1 MLKKTFS
8 ALTLVAA
15 LGGSVLLPST
25 ASAQSGVEFRFYD
38 RSHRDYH
45 HWNRNEDRYY
55 REYLNERR
63 YRYRSFSHMNKKQQR
78 EYWRWRHEHG
88 YR

>member
-15 LGGSVLLPST
+15 LGGSVFLPGT
-25 ASAQSGVEFRFYD
+25 ATAQGVDLRFYD

-45 HWNRNEDRYY
+45 HWNRNEDRFY
-55 REYLNERR
+55 REYLNEHR
-63 YRYRSFSHMNKKQQR
+63 YRYRSFSHMNKKQQK

>member
-15 LGGSVLLPST
+15 LGGSVLIPAT
-25 ASAQSGVEFRFYD
+25 ANAQSGVELRFYD

-45 HWNRNEDRYY
+45 HWNRNEDRFY
-55 REYLNERR
+55 REYLNEHR
-63 YRYRSFSHMNKKQQR
+63 YRYRAFSHMNKKQQR